1 MTMKVFLKKIK
12 QQINKIGTISL
23 VKFRDWTK
31 PCMKS
36 NYIIPSVRRYKKGHY
51 NK

>member
-1 MTMKVFLKKIK
+1 MKMMNLAKVFLKNIK
-12 QQINKIGTISL
+12 QQIYKIETISL

-31 PCMKS
+31 VT
-36 NYIIPSVRRYKKGHY
+36 IPSVRNYKKGHY